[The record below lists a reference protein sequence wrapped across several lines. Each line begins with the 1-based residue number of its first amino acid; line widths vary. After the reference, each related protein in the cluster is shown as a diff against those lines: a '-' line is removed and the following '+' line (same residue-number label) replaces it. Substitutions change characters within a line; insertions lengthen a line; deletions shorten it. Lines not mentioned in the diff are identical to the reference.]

1 MTENSR
7 DERPGAEGWLRLSEG
22 LVAGV
27 HHALNNRMAALRA
40 VGQVLETDLPANHPL
55 AGALTTELV
64 RLEQTAGVLA
74 LLTADEPDEV
84 PFQISDV
91 IRDAARLFEL
101 HHSLR
106 DLRLETSFADGLL
119 PVLGQPWRVL
129 RAILLLIAVAA
140 RDGARG
146 IRLRA
151 DGDERVVRVRLEG
164 EAGEDYAAETLSIG
178 DAEVDAAVRG
188 AGGSFTREGRGLEM
202 TLLTLPEA
210 RRAGRT

>member
-1 MTENSR
+1 M
-7 DERPGAEGWLRLSEG
+7 SEG
-22 LVAGV
+22 LIAGV

-55 AGALTTELV
+55 AGALTTELQ
-64 RLEQTAGVLA
+64 RLEQTAGVMA
-74 LLTADEPDEV
+74 LLTPDEPDQV

-91 IRDAARLFEL
+91 VRDAASLCEL

-106 DLRLETSFADGLL
+106 DLRLEYSMADRLL

-129 RAILLLIAVAA
+129 RAILLMIAAAA
-140 RDGARG
+140 RKGAPE
-146 IRLRA
+146 IRLWA
-151 DGDERVVRVRLEG
+151 EGDERVVRVTLEAKGG
-164 EAGEDYAAETLSIG
+164 EEYGDQTLSVA
-178 DAEVDAAVRG
+178 DADVEAAVRG
-188 AGGSFTREGRGLEM
+188 AGGSFARDGERLQM